1 METRKS
7 EVFVDPTEAKRAEV
21 EAMTGVTVPDS
32 AAAVAVQ
39 SLGGGGYRL
48 GVVPGALS
56 GTAGIVT
63 EESGETAALEVDAP
77 EGSRDV
83 SLAELS
89 KPVLRA
95 GESSLIGPPGSA
107 WGSRSIYMPFT
118 GEFTM
123 TKERFKYHIGDR
135 QSFRSFCDS
144 TFYVYWVDGSELP
157 EHYLVILRQNVFF
170 GVSDTTR
177 MLHDQEHLRGFGM
190 FSAKTEVR
198 DVQAST
204 GRVELKHLSPASN
217 ARLAQVS
224 ESVRITQDVPGGR
237 DLGQATMQEG
247 TELSL
252 DGWTAYNRS
261 AAPDAKWEFA
271 QNNTLDGGLNGSALV
286 NNHYNDQVVK
296 SWPAV
301 TTSGLN
307 ARTYAVWRVRGG
319 KDATLSFGLELLQSF
334 MLLTRGWLRTTDSRG
349 GVLEGRATGL
359 QPYSLNL
366 REIAKPK

>member
-1 METRKS
+1 METRKA
-7 EVFVDPTEAKRAEV
+7 EVFVDPTKAKRAEV

-39 SLGGGGYRL
+39 GLGGGGYRL
-48 GVVPGALS
+48 GVVPGGMP

-63 EESGETAALEVDAP
+63 EESDELTATAEAALEA
-77 EGSRDV
+77 SQDV

-95 GESSLIGPPGSA
+95 GESSLVGPPGSA

-118 GEFTM
+118 GEMTM
-123 TKERFKYHIGDR
+123 TADAFKYHIGDR
-135 QSFRSFCDS
+135 QSFRSFCES

-157 EHYLVILRQNVFF
+157 AHYLVILRQNAFF
-170 GVSDTTR
+170 GVSDSTR
-177 MLHDQEHLRGFGM
+177 MLHDAEHIRGFGM

-198 DVQAST
+198 DVKAST
-204 GRVELKHLSPASN
+204 NQVELKHMSPAAN

-224 ESVRITQDVPGGR
+224 ESVRMTQDVQGGR

-252 DGWTAYNRS
+252 EGWTTYNRS
-261 AAPDAKWEFA
+261 APPDAKWEFA
-271 QNNTLDGGLNGSALV
+271 QNNTLDGGLNGTALV
-286 NNHYNDQVVK
+286 SNHYNDQVVK
-296 SWPAV
+296 PWPAV

-319 KDATLSFGLELLQSF
+319 KDATLSFGLELLQYF
-334 MLLTRGWLRTTDSRG
+334 MLLTRGWLRTTDARG
-349 GVLEGRATGL
+349 GILALRATGL
-359 QPYSLNL
+359 QPFSLNL